1 MIQQL
6 GPMELVI
13 ILVIVM
19 LLFGVGRVGKIGQ
32 ELGTAVSEFRKG
44 MRDDSLDEAVKPSE

>member
-1 MIQQL
+1 MFQQL

-19 LLFGVGRVGKIGQ
+19 LLFGVGRVGKIGR

-44 MRDDSLDEAVKPSE
+44 MRDDGMDEAVKSSE